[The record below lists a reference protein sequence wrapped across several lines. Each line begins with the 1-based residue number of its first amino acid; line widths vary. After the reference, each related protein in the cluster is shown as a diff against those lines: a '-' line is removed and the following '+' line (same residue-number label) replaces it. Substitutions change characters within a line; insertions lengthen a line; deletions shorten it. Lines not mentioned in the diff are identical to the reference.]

1 MQNSVAESFQSW
13 NQHCQRNR
21 AASEIE
27 GGSAA
32 LAGRVPSA
40 KAILPAYVQ
49 PPLFGSS
56 NAAGGQNS
64 SRAPDA
70 ARRGVAAGAQ
80 SAVVKIA
87 SFAGGRA
94 RVKALLSYQSR
105 DSEIPFEADD
115 GAILTGEDAFDELAD
130 RWLEHN
136 RESAGR
142 VREPSKDVLYFTL
155 RVSAEAD
162 VSATTGALA
171 QALEGHKYAV
181 RFEER
186 AGGVDVHVVASAA
199 STAKENGNA
208 IRLFDTKKSLLGF
221 EQKLERAF
229 GAPVELDVR
238 RWAHG
243 VDGAGALLCRL
254 TRDGEVTATLHS
266 GKELSTRSGNWAV
279 ANSWKRALRSREV
292 RDVAHVI
299 LSAKPGTDKQA
310 FVDASRGMLA
320 REFAGHEYV
329 FALHTDRDHLHVHA
343 AVKMVDAEGRRM
355 HPNIADLRRWRETMA
370 QEARLQQIP
379 MEAMSRFEQARPPAF
394 GLGDARMVARGTAPE
409 VVRRRVEAVR
419 TNAVYVPVRAEG
431 HARAAAAVAGWR
443 AVSVAE
449 PANDRATEVRNRVET
464 ASSLGRRR
472 IESFA
477 RPPEP
482 VASTAAGVRPVEAAA
497 FAHAEQNRSRAQIES
512 MLKEFVNSYAAQTAA
527 LTALSRAVSDEMRPV
542 VSRAAADTEL
552 QSAQFEKHRAALLD
566 AMTKVSEIDAELPK
580 ASEGKRRL
588 LNDARQKYSEGIKA
602 VVESDVAEYVQL
614 SSQNAG
620 VISDQAKTLHKFAS
634 NTEIASMNI
643 EQARSAIQAQTEALD
658 TISPTIPAEVR
669 SKFDEAREKLR
680 IASATFNA
688 EAERQAGARAA
699 FVGDSYVK
707 PRGEPV
713 QGYVHEKV
721 KVGQVEEVRYSHLAA
736 DGTKGALAFVD
747 KGQSVVVQ
755 DWKSEATV
763 LEAMKLSAEKWGSI
777 TLTGNDVYKATALR
791 LAAEHGYEITN
802 PELQERF
809 VSEKARIAEQRGQ
822 GRGFAAAGS
831 GQAQEPNNL
840 TAQSD
845 VSPSSAA
852 PAQAHTPA
860 ERQVRLELL
869 QERVVHEA
877 ERETHQAN
885 VASALGENNRAS
897 GDAAHPYRSQ
907 AEARAAREA
916 ARADTN
922 DPNRRMPT
930 NISESEALKQAKHEQ
945 QKLLAEQ
952 TKEQAAAPKSA
963 AEQIREFNEQEQ
975 ERQRAR
981 EKDRG
986 QER

>member
-1 MQNSVAESFQSW
+1 MQNRVAESFESW
-13 NQHCQRNR
+13 NWHCQRNR
-21 AASEIE
+21 AASEME
-27 GGSAA
+27 DGPGGS
-32 LAGRVPSA
+32 AGRVPSA

-49 PPLFGSS
+49 PPLFGWS

-64 SRAPDA
+64 TRAPDA

-87 SFAGGRA
+87 SFAGGRS
-94 RVKALLSYQSR
+94 RVRALLSYQSR

-115 GAILTGEDAFDELAD
+115 GAILTGEDGFDEVVD

-162 VSATTGALA
+162 VSAATAALA
-171 QALEGHKYAV
+171 QALDGHKYAF

-186 AGGVDVHVVASAA
+186 AGGMDVHVVASAA
-199 STAKENGNA
+199 SAAKENGKS
-208 IRLFDTKKSLLGF
+208 IRLFDTKKSLLGL
-221 EQKLERAF
+221 EQRLESAF
-229 GAPVELDVR
+229 GAPIEMDVR

-254 TRDGEVTATLHS
+254 TRDGEITATLHS
-266 GKELSTRSGNWAV
+266 GKELSTKSGNWAA

-343 AVKMVDAEGRRM
+343 AIKMVDAEGRRM

-379 MEAMSRFEQARPPAF
+379 MEAMSRFEQARAPAF

-431 HARAAAAVAGWR
+431 HARVASAVAGWR
-443 AVSVAE
+443 VVSVAE

-464 ASSLGRRR
+464 AASLARRR
-472 IESFA
+472 LESSAGAPGFA
-477 RPPEP
+477 
-482 VASTAAGVRPVEAAA
+482 ASTAASARPVEVAA
-497 FAHAEQNRSRAQIES
+497 FAHSEQNRSQAPIES
-512 MLKEFVNSYAAQTAA
+512 MLKVFANSYGAQTAA
-527 LTALSRAVSDEMRPV
+527 LAALSRVVSDDGHPIIL
-542 VSRAAADTEL
+542 RAAADTER
-552 QSAQFEKHRAALLD
+552 QSAQFAKHRVALVD

-580 ASEGKRRL
+580 ASEAKRGL
-588 LNDARQKYSEGIKA
+588 LIDARQKYSEGIKA
-602 VVESDVAEYVQL
+602 VVESDVAEFVHL
-614 SSQNAG
+614 TGKNAG
-620 VISDQAKTLHKFAS
+620 VISDQAKTLHKFVS

-643 EQARSAIQAQTEALD
+643 EQARSAMQAQTEALD
-658 TISPTIPAEVR
+658 AISPTIPAEYR
-669 SKFDEAREKLR
+669 SRFDEARENLR

-688 EAERQAGARAA
+688 EAERQTQARTG

-736 DGTKGALAFVD
+736 NGEKGALAFVD
-747 KGQSVVVQ
+747 KGQSIVVQ

-763 LEAMKLSAEKWGSI
+763 LEAMKLSAEKWGAI
-777 TLTGNDVYKATALR
+777 TLTGNDAYKATALR
-791 LAAEHGYEITN
+791 LAAENGYEITN
-802 PELQERF
+802 PDPQERF
-809 VSEKARIAEQRGQ
+809 ASEKARIAERRGQ
-822 GRGFAAAGS
+822 GAGFGAG
-831 GQAQEPNNL
+831 GAGKIQEPSNL
-840 TAQSD
+840 TGQSD
-845 VSPSSAA
+845 VSPSPAA
-852 PAQAHTPA
+852 PAQARTPA
-860 ERQVRLELL
+860 VRQVRLELL
-869 QERVVHEA
+869 RERVVHEA
-877 ERETHQAN
+877 EQETQQAN
-885 VASALGENNRAS
+885 IASALGETNMAS
-897 GDAAHPYRSQ
+897 GDAAHPSRSQ
-907 AEARAAREA
+907 SEARAAREA
-916 ARADTN
+916 ARADAN
-922 DPNRRMPT
+922 DPNRPMPS
-930 NISESEALKQAKHEQ
+930 NISESEAIKQAKFEQ

-952 TKEQAAAPKSA
+952 AKEQSAAPKSP
-963 AEQIREFNEQEQ
+963 AEQIREFNEQEL
-975 ERQRAR
+975 ERQRTR
-981 EKDRG
+981 EKERG

>member
-1 MQNSVAESFQSW
+1 MPPY
-13 NQHCQRNR
+13 
-21 AASEIE
+21 IT
-27 GGSAA
+27 
-32 LAGRVPSA
+32 
-40 KAILPAYVQ
+40 
-49 PPLFGSS
+49 PPLFASS
-56 NAAGGQNS
+56 NANGAPAS
-64 SRAPDA
+64 VRAPEA

-115 GAILTGEDAFDELAD
+115 GAVLTGEDTFDELAD

-142 VREPSKDVLYFTL
+142 VREPSKDVVYFTL
-155 RVSAEAD
+155 RVSAEGD
-162 VSATTGALA
+162 VSATTGALS
-171 QALEGHKYAV
+171 QALDGHKYAF
-181 RFEER
+181 RFEET
-186 AGGVDVHVVASAA
+186 AEGVDVHVVASAA
-199 STAKENGNA
+199 SAVKENGKA
-208 IRLFDTKKSLLGF
+208 IRLFDTRKSLLGF
-221 EQKLERAF
+221 EQRFAGAF
-229 GAPVELDVR
+229 GVPVELNVK

-254 TRDGEVTATLHS
+254 TRDGEVAATLYS
-266 GKELSTRSGNWAV
+266 GKELSTRSTNWAV

-310 FVDASRGMLA
+310 FVDASRAMLA

-343 AVKMVDAEGRRM
+343 AVKMVDAQGRRM

-379 MEAMSRFEQARPPAF
+379 MEAMSRFEQARAPAY

-443 AVSVAE
+443 VVSVAE
-449 PANDRATEVRNRVET
+449 SANDRATEVRHRVET
-464 ASSLGRRR
+464 AASLGRRR
-472 IESFA
+472 MESSA
-477 RPPEP
+477 RQPGP
-482 VASTAAGVRPVEAAA
+482 VASTAASVRPVEAAA
-497 FAHAEQNRSRAQIES
+497 FAKAEQNRSRTQIES
-512 MLKEFVNSYAAQTAA
+512 MLKDFVNSYGAQTAA

-542 VSRAAADTEL
+542 VLRAAADTER
-552 QSAQFEKHRAALLD
+552 QSAQFEKHRAALVD

-580 ASEGKRRL
+580 ASEAKRRL
-588 LNDARQKYSEGIKA
+588 LNDAREKYSEGIKA
-602 VVESDVAEYVQL
+602 VVESDVAEYVHL
-614 SSQNAG
+614 SSKNAG
-620 VISDQAKTLHKFAS
+620 VISDQAKTLHKFAP
-634 NTEIASMNI
+634 NAEIASMNI

-658 TISPTIPAEVR
+658 TISRTIPAEFR

-688 EAERQAGARAA
+688 EAERQAQARTA

-707 PRGEPV
+707 PRDEPL

-763 LEAMKLSAEKWGSI
+763 REAMKLSAEKWGSI
-777 TLTGNDVYKATALR
+777 TLTGNEAYKATALR

-809 VSEKARIAEQRGQ
+809 AAEKARIAGPRAQ
-822 GRGFAAAGS
+822 GPRFAAG
-831 GQAQEPNNL
+831 GTGRMQEPNNL
-840 TAQSD
+840 TIQSG

-869 QERVVHEA
+869 RERVVREA
-877 ERETHQAN
+877 ERETNQAN
-885 VASALGENNRAS
+885 VASALGETNRAS
-897 GDAAHPYRSQ
+897 GDAEHPYRSQ

-922 DPNRRMPT
+922 DPSRPMPT
-930 NISESEALKQAKHEQ
+930 NISESEAIQQARFEQ
-945 QKLLAEQ
+945 QKLLPEKS
-952 TKEQAAAPKSA
+952 KEQPTAPKSA
-963 AEQIREFNEQEQ
+963 AEQIREFNEQEL

-981 EKDRG
+981 EKERG